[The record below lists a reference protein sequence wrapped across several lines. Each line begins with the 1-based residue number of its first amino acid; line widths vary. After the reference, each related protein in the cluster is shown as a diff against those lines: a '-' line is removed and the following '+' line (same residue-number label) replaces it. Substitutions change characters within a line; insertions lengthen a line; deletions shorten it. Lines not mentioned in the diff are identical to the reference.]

1 MYLAIIPARSGS
13 KRIKNKNIKS
23 FFGYPIIR
31 YPIRQAVLSKLFKK
45 IIVSTDSKKIK
56 RISIKY
62 GASVPFLRSKSLS
75 NDFTPIAK
83 VLFNVIQNIKN
94 EFFPKYFCL
103 IYATAALIDKKDLI
117 KSIKILKKN
126 KNVADGICSVCK
138 YNLPIQRAFKIN
150 KKNFL
155 EHIDAKYSLKR
166 SQDLEESYYDAANF
180 FWFNTKFFLEKKG
193 SNLSVLPYVI
203 HKNSAQDI
211 DNLDDWKDAKKLYRL
226 KNRFSE

>member
-31 YPIRQAVLSKLFKK
+31 YPIRQAILSKLFKK
-45 IIVSTDSKKIK
+45 IIVSTDSQKIK

-83 VLFNVIQNIKN
+83 VLFNVIENIKN
-94 EFFPKYFCL
+94 EFVPEYFCL
-103 IYATAALIDKKDLI
+103 IYATAVLIDKKDLI

-126 KNVADGICSVCK
+126 KNIADGICSVCK

-150 KKNFL
+150 KKKFL
-155 EHIDAKYSLKR
+155 EYIDKKYSLQR

-180 FWFNTKFFLEKKG
+180 AWFNTKSFLKRKG
-193 SNLSVLPYVI
+193 SNLSVLPYI
-203 HKNSAQDI
+203 IPKNKAQDI
-211 DNLDDWKDAKKLYRL
+211 DNIEDWKIAKKLYKK
-226 KNRFSE
+226 KNTT